1 MFSLFA
7 LQLISN
13 YLKLHNSDSSWV
25 GIFFGVPQG
34 SILTPILFKIFLSY
48 LFLVIDDIDFVS
60 YPDDNTIYCGG
71 DTIDDVILSL
81 QDSAQKVFQWFSDTL
96 THQISRTSYFRVFNF
111 SAVKQFI
118 YSLTNNFR
126 ALTKLIFSR
135 RSKL

>member
-1 MFSLFA
+1 MFGGLSTYLSEVFDCLPHELIIGKVNGYMFSLFA

-13 YLKLHNSDSSWV
+13 YLKLNNSDSSWLDV
-25 GIFFGVPQG
+25 FFGVPQG

-81 QDSAQKVFQWFSDTL
+81 QDSA
-96 THQISRTSYFRVFNF
+96 
-111 SAVKQFI
+111 
-118 YSLTNNFR
+118 
-126 ALTKLIFSR
+126 
-135 RSKL
+135 

>member
-1 MFSLFA
+1 MFGGLSTYLSEVFDCLPHELIIGKVNGYMFSLFA

-13 YLKLHNSDSSWV
+13 YLKLNNSDSSWLD
-25 GIFFGVPQG
+25 IFFGVPQG

-81 QDSAQKVFQWFSDTL
+81 QDSA
-96 THQISRTSYFRVFNF
+96 
-111 SAVKQFI
+111 
-118 YSLTNNFR
+118 
-126 ALTKLIFSR
+126 
-135 RSKL
+135 